1 MAACHLVRAMPPKPI
16 AYPALARLLAEA
28 AISTAAA
35 TADRA
40 TPGAPPCARLRT
52 HGSMSLAAT
61 SAAKVK
67 AWPNSLSTQTVASKK
82 ERQREKQ
89 GEPLGEL
96 DRRHGRVYHA
106 ASVIGSELIQ
116 DQQ

>member
-1 MAACHLVRAMPPKPI
+1 MAAGHLVRAMPPKPI

-52 HGSMSLAAT
+52 NGSMSLAPT
-61 SAAKVK
+61 SAARVK
-67 AWPNSLSTQTVASKK
+67 IPAWPNSLSAQTVASEK
-82 ERQREKQ
+82 ERQR
-89 GEPLGEL
+89 EPLGEL

-106 ASVIGSELIQ
+106 ASVIGS
-116 DQQ
+116 D